1 VNRVPGKGR
10 HDPRWTLVM
19 SVAASSLSFIDGS
32 ILNVAL
38 PAIRA
43 GTGAGA
49 AEVQWVVNIYT
60 LPLAALILLGGA
72 LGDRQGRRRW
82 LVIGAALFGAGSLA
96 CALSE
101 SLEPLLAGRALQGIG
116 AGLLLPNSLALLN
129 GVYEGEARGQAIG
142 TWAAAGAI
150 AAAIAPL
157 IGGWLVEYA
166 GWPSIFF
173 INLPLVAAAIYVA
186 LTRVEEVREPAKARL
201 DIVGAGLATLGLG
214 TATYGLTLWSEQFQL
229 SPVAAVSMVAGA
241 ALLIAFVGH
250 EIRLGTKAMVPML
263 LFKNRCFTAL
273 NVMTFLLYG
282 AFGGAML
289 LIPYVLIEAGGYS
302 PIEAGLSLLPLS
314 ILLGALSPLMGKLA
328 VRIGPKIPLTIGPGV
343 VGIGLFMATRIA
355 TDQSYWTHAFPAI
368 LVMSI
373 GMTLAV
379 APLTSTVLAAV
390 EKHQTGMASGLNSAV
405 ARLGGLIVVA
415 LLGAVL
421 MGSGDALLDP
431 FAKALIALAI
441 VAALGG
447 LASMIGLSGN
457 WTRNPAALRQ
467 PLMPEPARHC

>member
-1 VNRVPGKGR
+1 VNHAPEKAK

-49 AEVQWVVNIYT
+49 AEVQWVVNVYT

-72 LGDRQGRRRW
+72 LGDHHGRRLW
-82 LVIGAALFGAGSLA
+82 LVIGTALFGAGSLA
-96 CALSE
+96 CAISG

-157 IGGWLVEYA
+157 IGGWLVEHV
-166 GWPSIFF
+166 GWPSIFW
-173 INLPLVAAAIYVA
+173 INLPLVAAAIFVA
-186 LTRVEEVREPAKARL
+186 LTRVEEVREPEKARL
-201 DIVGAGLATLGLG
+201 DVVGALLATLGLG
-214 TATYGLTLWSEQFQL
+214 AATYGLTLWSQTFAFTAM
-229 SPVAAVSMVAGA
+229 AAIGLAIGA
-241 ALLIAFVGH
+241 VLLVAFVLW
-250 EIRLGTKAMVPML
+250 EMRLGDKAMVPL
-263 LFKNRCFTAL
+263 ALFKNRCFSAL
-273 NVMTFLLYG
+273 NLMTFLLYG
-282 AFGGAML
+282 AMGGSFL

-302 PIEAGLSLLPLS
+302 PIEAGLSLLPMS
-314 ILLGALSPLMGKLA
+314 ILLGLASPMMGKLA
-328 VRIGPKIPLTIGPGV
+328 VRLGPKIPLTVGPLI
-343 VGIGLFMATRIA
+343 VGAGLLLATRISESQA
-355 TDQSYWTHAFPAI
+355 YWTHAFPAI
-368 LVMSI
+368 LVISI
-373 GMTLAV
+373 GMALAV

-390 EKHQTGMASGLNSAV
+390 DKHQTGMASGFNSAV
-405 ARLGGLIVVA
+405 ARIGGLIVVA

-421 MGSGDALLDP
+421 MGTGKDLLGP
-431 FAKALIALAI
+431 FSIALVAMAI
-441 VAALGG
+441 TAALGG
-447 LASMIGLSGN
+447 AASFFGLRGK
-457 WTRNPAALRQ
+457 WKRHE
-467 PLMPEPARHC
+467 PEPGQVS

>member
-1 VNRVPGKGR
+1 VNRASGKR

-72 LGDRQGRRRW
+72 LGDHQGRRRW
-82 LVIGAALFGAGSLA
+82 LVIGTALFGAGSLA
-96 CALSE
+96 CAVSG

-129 GVYEGEARGQAIG
+129 GAYEGEARGRAIG

-150 AAAIAPL
+150 SAAIAPL
-157 IGGWLVEYA
+157 IGGWLVQNA
-166 GWPSIFF
+166 GWPSIFY
-173 INLPLVAAAIYVA
+173 INLPFAAAAITVA
-186 LTRVEEVREPAKARL
+186 LAKVEEVKEPEKARL
-201 DIVGAGLATLGLG
+201 DVGGAALATLGLG
-214 TATYGLTLWSEQFQL
+214 AATYGLTLWSQTFKLTQISTITL
-229 SPVAAVSMVAGA
+229 IIGA
-241 ALLIAFVGH
+241 ALLIAFLLWEKH
-250 EIRLGTKAMVPML
+250 LKDKAMVPL
-263 LFKNRCFTAL
+263 QLFENRCFSSL
-273 NVMTFLLYG
+273 NLMTFLLYG

-302 PIEAGLSLLPLS
+302 PIQAGMSLLPLS
-314 ILLGALSPLMGKLA
+314 ILLGGLSPLMGKLA
-328 VRIGPKIPLTIGPGV
+328 VRLGPRIPLTLGPV
-343 VGIGLFMATRIA
+343 IVGAGLILATRIA
-355 TDQSYWTHAFPAI
+355 SDQAYWTHAFPAI

-390 EKHQTGMASGLNSAV
+390 DRHQTGMASGFNSAV

-415 LLGAVL
+415 LMGAVL
-421 MGSGDALLDP
+421 MGQGDALLKP
-431 FAKALIALAI
+431 FAKALIVMGS

-447 LASMIGLSGN
+447 AAAFFGLAGK
-457 WTRNPAALRQ
+457 WQRH
-467 PLMPEPARHC
+467 EPQAGHVS

>member
-1 VNRVPGKGR
+1 MNRVSGKR
-10 HDPRWTLVM
+10 YDPRWTLVM

-43 GTGAGA
+43 GTQAGA

-72 LGDRQGRRRW
+72 LGDHHGRRRW
-82 LVIGAALFGAGSLA
+82 LVIGTALFGVGSLA
-96 CALSE
+96 CAVSGALV
-101 SLEPLLAGRALQGIG
+101 PLLVGRALQGIG

-129 GVYEGEARGQAIG
+129 GAYEGEARGRAIG

-150 AAAIAPL
+150 SAAIAPL
-157 IGGWLVEYA
+157 IGGWLVQNA
-166 GWPSIFF
+166 GWPSIFY
-173 INLPLVAAAIYVA
+173 INLPFVAAAIAVA
-186 LTRVEEVREPAKARL
+186 LARVEEVKEPEKARL
-201 DIVGAGLATLGLG
+201 DLGGAALATIGLG
-214 TATYGLTLWSEQFQL
+214 AATYGLTLWSQTFTLTQ
-229 SPVAAVSMVAGA
+229 VATITLVVGA
-241 ALLIAFVGH
+241 ALLLGFVLWERH
-250 EIRLGTKAMVPML
+250 LKDKAMVPL
-263 LFKNRCFTAL
+263 QLFENRCFSSL
-273 NVMTFLLYG
+273 NLMTFLLYG

-302 PIEAGLSLLPLS
+302 PIQAGLSLLPLS
-314 ILLGALSPLMGKLA
+314 ILLGGLSPLMGKLS
-328 VRIGPKIPLTIGPGV
+328 VRLGPRIPLTVGPIM
-343 VGIGLFMATRIA
+343 VGAGLMLATRIA
-355 TDQSYWTHAFPAI
+355 SNQAYWTHAFPAI

-390 EKHQTGMASGLNSAV
+390 DRHQTGMASGFNSAV

-415 LLGAVL
+415 LMGAVL
-421 MGSGDALLDP
+421 MKQGDTILEP
-431 FAKALIALAI
+431 FAKALVVMAI

-447 LASMIGLSGN
+447 VAAFFGLAGR
-457 WTRNPAALRQ
+457 WKRHEPEAAQ
-467 PLMPEPARHC
+467 VS

>member
-1 VNRVPGKGR
+1 
-10 HDPRWTLVM
+10 M

-72 LGDRQGRRRW
+72 LGDHQGRRRW
-82 LVIGAALFGAGSLA
+82 LMIGTALFGVGSLA
-96 CALSE
+96 CAISG
-101 SLEPLLAGRALQGIG
+101 SLEPLLVGRALQGIG

-129 GVYEGEARGQAIG
+129 GVYEGEARGRAIG

-157 IGGWLVEYA
+157 IGGWLVEHA
-166 GWPSIFF
+166 GWPSIFY
-173 INLPLVAAAIYVA
+173 INLPFAAAAIAVA
-186 LTRVEEVREPAKARL
+186 LTRVEEVKEPEKARL
-201 DIVGAGLATLGLG
+201 DLGGAALATLGLG
-214 TATYGLTLWSEQFQL
+214 AATYGLTLWSQKFTITPASSIGL
-229 SPVAAVSMVAGA
+229 IAGA
-241 ALLIAFVGH
+241 VLIVAFLLLERH
-250 EIRLGTKAMVPML
+250 LGSKAMVPL
-263 LFKNRCFTAL
+263 SLFNNRCFSAL
-273 NVMTFLLYG
+273 NLMTFLLYG

-314 ILLGALSPLMGKLA
+314 ILLGLASPQMGKLA
-328 VRIGPKIPLTIGPGV
+328 VRLGPKIPLTIGPIV
-343 VGIGLFMATRIA
+343 VGAGLILATRIA
-355 TDQSYWTHAFPAI
+355 SDQAYWTHAFPAI
-368 LVMSI
+368 LVMSV

-390 EKHQTGMASGLNSAV
+390 EKHQTGMASGFNSAV

-421 MGSGDALLDP
+421 AGTGDALLRP
-431 FAKALIALAI
+431 FTKALIAMGI

-447 LASMIGLSGN
+447 VAAFFGLGGQ
-457 WTRNPAALRQ
+457 WMRNPE
-467 PLMPEPARHC
+467 PLKRLNRVP

>member
-1 VNRVPGKGR
+1 MNRASSSR

-38 PAIRA
+38 PAIRE

-72 LGDRQGRRRW
+72 LGDHHGRRLW
-82 LVIGAALFGAGSLA
+82 LVIGTALFGIGSLA
-96 CALSE
+96 CALSGE
-101 SLEPLLAGRALQGIG
+101 LVPLLAGRALQGIG

-157 IGGWLVEYA
+157 IGGWLVEHV
-166 GWPSIFF
+166 GWPSIFW
-173 INLPLVAAAIYVA
+173 INLPFVAAAIFVA
-186 LTRVEEVREPAKARL
+186 LTKVEEVREPEKARL
-201 DIVGAGLATLGLG
+201 DIVGAVLATLGLG
-214 TATYGLTLWSEQFQL
+214 AATYGLTLWSQTF
-229 SPVAAVSMVAGA
+229 AVTTIAGI
-241 ALLIAFVGH
+241 ALAVGLVLLLAFVMW
-250 EIRLGTKAMVPML
+250 EKRLGLKAMIPL
-263 LFKNRCFTAL
+263 QLFENRCFTAL
-273 NVMTFLLYG
+273 NLMTFLLYG
-282 AFGGAML
+282 AMGGAFL

-302 PIEAGLSLLPLS
+302 PIEAGLSLLPMS
-314 ILLGALSPLMGKLA
+314 ILLGLVSPLMGKLA
-328 VRIGPKIPLTIGPGV
+328 VRLGPKIPLTVGPIT
-343 VGIGLFMATRIA
+343 VGAGLLLGTRIA
-355 TDQSYWTHAFPAI
+355 ENQSYWTHAFPAI
-368 LVMSI
+368 LIISI

-390 EKHQTGMASGLNSAV
+390 DKHQTGMASGFNSAV

-415 LLGAVL
+415 LMGAVL
-421 MGSGDALLDP
+421 MGQGEELLAP
-431 FAKALIALAI
+431 FAKALVVMAI

-447 LASMIGLSGN
+447 VAAFFGLAGQ
-457 WTRNPAALRQ
+457 WKRHE
-467 PLMPEPARHC
+467 PEAGQVS

>member
-1 VNRVPGKGR
+1 
-10 HDPRWTLVM
+10 M

-38 PAIRA
+38 PAIRE

-72 LGDRQGRRRW
+72 LGDHHGRRLW
-82 LVIGAALFGAGSLA
+82 LVIGTALFGAGSLV
-96 CALSE
+96 CAISG
-101 SLEPLLAGRALQGIG
+101 SLEQLLAGRALQGIG

-150 AAAIAPL
+150 AAAVAPL
-157 IGGWLVEYA
+157 IGGWLVEHV
-166 GWPSIFF
+166 GWPSIFY
-173 INLPLVAAAIYVA
+173 INLPLVAAAIFVA
-186 LTRVEEVREPAKARL
+186 LTRVEEIKEPEKARL
-201 DIVGAGLATLGLG
+201 DLGGALLVTLGLG
-214 TATYGLTLWSEQFQL
+214 AATYGLTLWSQEFAL
-229 SPVAAVSMVAGA
+229 TAVATVGLGVGV
-241 ALLIAFVGH
+241 ALLIGFLLWEHRRGP
-250 EIRLGTKAMVPML
+250 KAMIPL
-263 LFKNRCFTAL
+263 DLFNNRCFSAL
-273 NVMTFLLYG
+273 NLMTFLLYG

-314 ILLGALSPLMGKLA
+314 IMLGLGSPLMGKLA
-328 VRIGPKIPLTIGPGV
+328 VRLGPKIPLTLGPVIVGV
-343 VGIGLFMATRIA
+343 GLLLATRIA
-355 TDQSYWTHAFPAI
+355 GNQSYWTHAFPAI
-368 LVMSI
+368 LVMSV

-390 EKHQTGMASGLNSAV
+390 DKHQTGMASGFNSAV
-405 ARLGGLIVVA
+405 ARVGGLIVVA

-421 MGSGDALLDP
+421 TGTGDELLKP
-431 FAKALIALAI
+431 FAVALVAMA
-441 VAALGG
+441 VTAALGG
-447 LASMIGLSGN
+447 AASFFGLAGN
-457 WTRNPAALRQ
+457 WRRH
-467 PLMPEPARHC
+467 EPDPGQVS

>member
-1 VNRVPGKGR
+1 MNRASGKAR

-72 LGDRQGRRRW
+72 LGDHQGRRRW
-82 LVIGAALFGAGSLA
+82 LVIGAALFGIGSLA
-96 CALSE
+96 CAVSG
-101 SLEPLLAGRALQGIG
+101 SLEPLLLGRALQGIG

-129 GVYEGEARGQAIG
+129 GVYEGEARGIAIG

-157 IGGWLVEYA
+157 IGGWLVENV
-166 GWPSIFF
+166 GWPSIFY

-186 LTRVEEVREPAKARL
+186 LTRVEEVKEPEKARL
-201 DIVGAGLATLGLG
+201 DLVGAVLATLGLG
-214 TATYGLTLWSEQFQL
+214 AATYGLTLWSQKFTL
-229 SPVAAVSMVAGA
+229 TPMASIGLVAGA
-241 ALLIAFVGH
+241 ALLIAFVLW
-250 EIRLGTKAMVPML
+250 ERRLGDKAMVPL
-263 LFKNRCFTAL
+263 SLFDNRCFSAL
-273 NVMTFLLYG
+273 NLMTVLLYG

-314 ILLGALSPLMGKLA
+314 ILLGLASPLMGKLA
-328 VRIGPKIPLTIGPGV
+328 VRLGPRVPLTLGPII
-343 VGIGLFMATRIA
+343 VGAGLILATRIA
-355 TDQSYWTHAFPAI
+355 SDQAYWTHAFPGI
-368 LVMSI
+368 LLMSI
-373 GMTLAV
+373 GMALAV
-379 APLTSTVLAAV
+379 APLTSTVLASV
-390 EKHQTGMASGLNSAV
+390 EAHQTGMASGFNSAV
-405 ARLGGLIVVA
+405 ARLGGLVVVA

-421 MGSGDALLDP
+421 AGTGDALLRP
-431 FAKALIALAI
+431 FAKALIAMGI

-447 LASMIGLSGN
+447 LCAYFGLRGR
-457 WTRNPAALRQ
+457 WARNPDALN
-467 PLMPEPARHC
+467 